1 MTRPGAMESRQ
12 PGQTASQ
19 PAAPGASDPTA
30 SAAADPLAEIAA
42 VVRQAFGALS
52 DAWTATLDAW
62 RGALHQALIKLLA
75 LVLAAAV
82 VAATIVV
89 GVVFVLMGA
98 AAGTAAA
105 LGCPLW
111 AGYLAVGGL
120 GALLPGVAVHV
131 WSKSH
136 RSRRLRMLR
145 AKYVDRL
152 ARRAAH

>member
-1 MTRPGAMESRQ
+1 MNTAGAMESRG

-19 PAAPGASDPTA
+19 PDARGASDP
-30 SAAADPLAEIAA
+30 AAAVASDPLAEITA
-42 VVRQAFGALS
+42 VVHQALAALS
-52 DAWTATLDAW
+52 DAWVATLDAW
-62 RGALHQALIKLLA
+62 RGALHQALLKLLA

-82 VAATIVV
+82 VAATTVV
-89 GVVFVLMGA
+89 GVVFLLMGA

-120 GALLPGVAVHV
+120 GAMLPGMAVHV
-131 WSKSH
+131 WSKAH
-136 RSRRLRMLR
+136 RFRRLRMLR
-145 AKYVDRL
+145 AKYGDRL